1 MEAGAQAAILTF
13 IGYIGIFLA
22 ALIAGRDISDSLDVG
37 ARNAAAVLGHVG
49 ARPLKRMEI

>member
-1 MEAGAQAAILTF
+1 MCSSDLAG
-13 IGYIGIFLA
+13 FLA